1 MANGTG
7 AAVTEAARLD
17 EIGFPE
23 FTCKLVTDV
32 FDALV
37 SANIR
42 QTEAYVELLKAVSQ
56 SLKDY
61 INTTK
66 DDIDGDQILQFLAQ
80 VLPPDNP
87 STDTIATKVTAGT
100 ELKEADAT
108 ILNDALS
115 VPAAAEVASNNEVA
129 VAANPLDQNGVDA
142 IVEAVATRLAA
153 NKYDLLK
160 EMVKQG
166 ILRIVVESGV
176 IETRLTFTTYGSSFY
191 QKNASTYHRDT
202 FRFRAKARTGGLVS
216 LWAKASA
223 STSYSSINVRTT
235 KETQRDISGS
245 RVQIF
250 GGVTLNIKTDYLP
263 LNQ

>member
-1 MANGTG
+1 MANGTS

-108 ILNDALS
+108 VLNDALS
-115 VPAAAEVASNNEVA
+115 VPATAEVTNNNEVA
-129 VAANPLDQNGVDA
+129 VFRNGGMSFHRQSPAGPQIDITAYLFSSQQFLEGAIHWIDDPLS
-142 IVEAVATRLAA
+142 ESRLR
-153 NKYDLLK
+153 
-160 EMVKQG
+160 Q
-166 ILRIVVESGV
+166 
-176 IETRLTFTTYGSSFY
+176 
-191 QKNASTYHRDT
+191 
-202 FRFRAKARTGGLVS
+202 
-216 LWAKASA
+216 
-223 STSYSSINVRTT
+223 
-235 KETQRDISGS
+235 
-245 RVQIF
+245 
-250 GGVTLNIKTDYLP
+250 
-263 LNQ
+263 